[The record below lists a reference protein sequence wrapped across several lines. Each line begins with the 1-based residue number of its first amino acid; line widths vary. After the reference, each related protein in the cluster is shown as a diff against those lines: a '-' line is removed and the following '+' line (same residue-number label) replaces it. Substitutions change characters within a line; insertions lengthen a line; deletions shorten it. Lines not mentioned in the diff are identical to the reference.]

1 MNEQLL
7 LFFFL
12 VKKRKIYLLMKV
24 IKVIISTVNYELL
37 SFCIHKQLIN
47 LKIKVRKNKISI
59 FFKKKETKNSR
70 KIINRIKSKK

>member
-70 KIINRIKSKK
+70 KI

>member
-1 MNEQLL
+1 MMNEQLL

-70 KIINRIKSKK
+70 KI